1 MSARLL
7 RRRRL
12 LKAPLALGA
21 ALAAPALIRAARA
34 AETLK
39 IGMISPLTG
48 PGAEPGRIQL
58 NSARLAVDEVNQK
71 GGVLGRPLEL
81 VVEDDQTT
89 NPGAVLAFSRLAN
102 RGDCIG
108 FIGSIRSTQMQA
120 IAPDVAK
127 AARPVMFGGTDP
139 SLTHMG
145 NPWLFRCRPNDLYS
159 AEVIADYG
167 VNELKKRKWAIVYS
181 TDAFGSN
188 GMKALTNALQKR
200 GITPL
205 LVQGYA
211 NQQPDFT
218 PIVLALRGSGAEVMG
233 SYFTFENDCAVFAR
247 QVRQL
252 GLAIPWVGSPSIVS
266 PVTLHLAGPALW
278 GTFGVADFNEDS
290 SPTAKAFAEAYRRA
304 YGGSSPDN
312 GWTYD
317 AVRVLAQAIGA
328 AGSTEP
334 EKIRAA
340 IIAIRDFPGAEGT
353 YNFDA
358 NGDGLHG
365 YNVVRNEKGKVVFM
379 RHIEFPAS

>member
-1 MSARLL
+1 MRLSRRAMLASAASL
-7 RRRRL
+7 
-12 LKAPLALGA
+12 
-21 ALAAPALIRAARA
+21 LAAPSLQA

-39 IGMISPLTG
+39 IGMVSPLTG
-48 PGAEPGRIQL
+48 PAAEPGRIQL
-58 NSARLAVDEVNQK
+58 NSARLAMDEVNAK

-102 RGDCIG
+102 RGDCVG

-120 IAPDVAK
+120 MAPDIART
-127 AARPVMFGGTDP
+127 ARPVMFGGTDP
-139 SLTHMG
+139 TLTHSG

-159 AEVIADYG
+159 ARVIADFG
-167 VNELKKRKWAIVYS
+167 VNELKKRKWAVVYS

-188 GMKALTNALQKR
+188 GMKALVASLA
-200 GITPL
+200 GLGVTPVL
-205 LVQGYA
+205 TQGYA

-218 PIVLALRGSGAEVMG
+218 PVVLAVRGAGAEIMG
-233 SYFTFENDCAVFAR
+233 SYFTFEPDQAVFAR

-252 GLAIPWVGSPSIVS
+252 GLNIPWVGSPSIAS
-266 PVTLHLAGPALW
+266 PVTLHLAGSALF
-278 GTFGVADFNEDS
+278 GTYGVADFNEDA

-304 YGGSSPDN
+304 YGGASPDN

-317 AVRVLAQAIGA
+317 GMHILARAIND
-328 AGSTEP
+328 AGTTDP
-334 EKIRAA
+334 GKVRAA
-340 IIAIRDFPGAEGT
+340 ILAIRGYAGAEGT

-365 YNVVRNEKGKVVFM
+365 YNVVRNDKGRMTFI
-379 RHIEFPAS
+379 RHIEFPATG